1 MRIRRYPAQTPQ
13 GAWLGI
19 GTQLR
24 YKAPSDLCVK
34 IVENAVISN
43 GLVRLSLR

>member
-1 MRIRRYPAQTPQ
+1 MRIRRYPAQTLQ

-24 YKAPSDLCVK
+24 YKAPGDLWVK
-34 IVENAVISN
+34 IVENAVIN
-43 GLVRLSLR
+43 DGFVRLSLR